1 MDNFKIFKSA
11 LGQFIANRPLKH
23 EILSNKMFKNLTYIF
38 VNYDKM
44 FFA

>member
-1 MDNFKIFKSA
+1 MDNLKIFKNA
-11 LGQFIANRPLKH
+11 LEQFIPNRPLKH